1 MRHYFILWEERS
13 SSMKAIDT
21 TAAHFYAIEKEGKL
35 VYIGLCFGLN
45 LEDEVAESM
54 HVFGLDKADIK
65 VWSGQIIR
73 NIHNVVDQQL
83 AEEVLCLMVYN
94 IQPEHNIICKRSYYG
109 REGLEIYNRG
119 FRLVP
124 QVLNGDKR
132 VFVTSS
138 LTGS

>member
-1 MRHYFILWEERS
+1 MRHYFILWEE
-13 SSMKAIDT
+13 KGNELNATDT
-21 TAAHFYAIEKEGKL
+21 AAAHFYAIEQAGKL
-35 VYIGLCFGLN
+35 VYIGLCFGLDI
-45 LEDEVAESM
+45 DEEVDESM
-54 HVFGLDKADIK
+54 HVFGLDKNDIK
-65 VWSGQIIR
+65 IWSGQIIR

-109 REGLEIYNRG
+109 REGLEICNRG
-119 FRLVP
+119 LRLVP
-124 QVLNGDKR
+124 QVLSGDKR